1 MSDNPVDA
9 VQQPS
14 PEERAQ
20 PAEPVPPAEPV
31 KSVMD
36 EERNFPRG
44 LAIRLF
50 AYLVAGH
57 VLAGF
62 LYLLFEAG
70 AGGR

>member
-1 MSDNPVDA
+1 MDA
-9 VQQPS
+9 VQEPS
-14 PEERAQ
+14 REE
-20 PAEPVPPAEPV
+20 PA

-36 EERNFPRG
+36 EERSFPRG

-50 AYLVAGH
+50 VYLIAGH

>member
-1 MSDNPVDA
+1 
-9 VQQPS
+9 
-14 PEERAQ
+14 
-20 PAEPVPPAEPV
+20 
-31 KSVMD
+31 MD

-70 AGGR
+70 AKGR